1 MEAGGRAAVERG
13 LEFGIL
19 GPLQVAGGDVPEA
32 LLGVAGPEFEAA
44 RAQGRVLTL
53 DAAIAEALEASV

>member
-19 GPLQVAGGDVPEA
+19 GPLQV
-32 LLGVAGPEFEAA
+32 
-44 RAQGRVLTL
+44 GRVLTL